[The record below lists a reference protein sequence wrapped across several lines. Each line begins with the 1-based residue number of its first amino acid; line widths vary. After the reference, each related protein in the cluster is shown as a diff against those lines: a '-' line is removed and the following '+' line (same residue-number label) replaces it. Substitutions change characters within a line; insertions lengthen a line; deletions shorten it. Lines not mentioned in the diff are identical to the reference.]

1 MNVLDQEFWDSKY
14 REKSFG
20 WDLGEVSPPL
30 KEYFNQL
37 EDKNIAILIP
47 GCGNS

>member
-1 MNVLDQEFWDSKY
+1 MSMLELNKEFWDSKY

-37 EDKNIAILIP
+37 NDKNIAILIP
-47 GCGNS
+47 G

>member
-30 KEYFNQL
+30 KDYYY
-37 EDKNIAILIP
+37 D
-47 GCGNS
+47 